1 MGLEPVRLG
10 VVSTAGINRLVIPPA
25 KISPLINLVAVASRD
40 ASRASEYAREW
51 GIERSFGSY
60 DALLADPEIEAVY
73 ISLPN
78 HEHVPWTLRALEA
91 GKHVLCEKPLSRR
104 PAEVETVWDM
114 AGSRGLQVAEAF
126 MWRYLPQTRRFAELV
141 AGGAIGE

>member
-60 DALLADPEIEAVY
+60 DALLADP
-73 ISLPN
+73 
-78 HEHVPWTLRALEA
+78 
-91 GKHVLCEKPLSRR
+91 
-104 PAEVETVWDM
+104 
-114 AGSRGLQVAEAF
+114 
-126 MWRYLPQTRRFAELV
+126 
-141 AGGAIGE
+141 